1 MLKWSVTIIVAL
13 IISFIATYTNSADLT
28 VKVER
33 VRNSN
38 GEIRLAIFNMPD
50 QFPEGNEMD
59 SKDVEARLGTVTII
73 LRGLNPGVYAVAVH
87 HDENSDK
94 TMNKNFIGWP
104 QEGYGFSNN
113 ARVVFSAPV
122 FEAAAFNLKSA
133 RQTIQLQVVY

>member
-1 MLKWSVTIIVAL
+1 MLKWSLTIIVAL
-13 IISFIATYTNSADLT
+13 IVSFIATHTNSADLT

-38 GEIRLAIFNMPD
+38 GEIRLAIFNLPD

-94 TMNKNFIGWP
+94 MMNKNVVGWP
-104 QEGYGFSNN
+104 QEGYGFSND
-113 ARVVFSAPV
+113 ARVIFSVPV
-122 FEAAAFNLKSA
+122 FEAAAFNLNSA
-133 RQTIQLQVVY
+133 GQTIHLQVVY